1 MKKLICPLTGVN
13 IMRFLAIIFAGFVF
27 VFAFDFGYH
36 AILLEGQYMATAHLW
51 RPQETM
57 EEFFLFAM
65 LCQLAYIIALAFVFT
80 RHYEGKGIGEG
91 VRFGLAIGGLL
102 GVAQFGIY
110 PYLPIP
116 FTLAALWAIGTVVQI
131 TGLGIIFAL
140 VYRK

>member
-1 MKKLICPLTGVN
+1 MKKLVCPLTGVN
-13 IMRFLAIIFAGFVF
+13 IMRFLATILAGFVF
-27 VFAFDFGYH
+27 IFAFDFVYH
-36 AILLEGQYMATAHLW
+36 AILLEGQYASTAHLW

-57 EEFFLFAM
+57 EEFFPLAM
-65 LCQLAYIIALAFVFT
+65 LCQLAYTIALAFVFT
-80 RHYEGKGIGEG
+80 RNYEGKGLGEG

-116 FTLAALWAIGTVVQI
+116 FTLAALWAVGTLIQI
-131 TGLGIIFAL
+131 TGAGVVFAL